1 MIRRRD
7 VSPAVI
13 QRAFQTGDYA
23 AVAAFVKRDI
33 VPASTISLQ
42 ILGLAVLDRLEE
54 ADRLV
59 RRDTNDCLS
68 VIDRTKIRI
77 AAGILAWMKGDAS
90 EGLYA
95 MEALIPYRNRSSLWV
110 LEAKIWRASMLA
122 DFGDFG
128 AIKQLASLRT
138 QALSRPNDYLASFA
152 LAALLIAKHRFS
164 QTIDSSESSA
174 ASAIA
179 HPGLRIMALRTIGAP
194 DLSLEAKTTTCPLW
208 PWRMPESW
216 IQANTPNLQAAR
228 AATDA
233 SIFPHLSDLPKMREM
248 ACAACDNRC
257 CYDGVYATQAEEMA
271 IKQLRKRVPS
281 YFRGIPKEFT
291 EDGEWGFLFHGK
303 RTKLRAH
310 DYSKPDYPAHFG
322 RTKCVLALPN
332 GECAPQRAGAD
343 LGYHPWR
350 FKPSICW
357 KFPLIG
363 LFNDNAMEKPHYF
376 GEPDPHA
383 YDDTQRGYLS
393 FLPCAVVLENGVSWK
408 QVYRHELIHFLRHE
422 KTKQ

>member
-1 MIRRRD
+1 MTGQNGI
-7 VSPAVI
+7 SPALI
-13 QRAFQTGDYA
+13 KRMFYAGDYA
-23 AVAAFVKRDI
+23 AVVDAVDKNSF
-33 VPASTISLQ
+33 PASIDWLQ
-42 ILGLAVLDRLEE
+42 ILSMAFLDRFDEAERLAKRHETSCSSDLE
-54 ADRLV
+54 
-59 RRDTNDCLS
+59 T
-68 VIDRTKIRI
+68 TKIRI
-77 AAGILAWMKGDAS
+77 ASGILSWMKGDAS

-95 MEALIPYRNRSSLWV
+95 MEALIPYRNRTSLWV

-128 AIKQLASLRT
+128 SIKLLTSL
-138 QALSRPNDYLASFA
+138 QAEALHRRSDVLASFA
-152 LAALLIAKHRFS
+152 LTALLIAKHRFS
-164 QTIDSSESSA
+164 QHIDGAESSA

-179 HPGLRIMALRTIGAP
+179 HPGLRMMALRMAGVP
-194 DLSLEAKTTTCPLW
+194 DLTLEAKTTSCPLW
-208 PWRMPESW
+208 PWQMPEPW
-216 IQANTPNLQAAR
+216 IVANLPNLHAAR
-228 AATDA
+228 IATEV

-248 ACAACDNRC
+248 ACATCDNRC
-257 CYDGVYATQAEEMA
+257 CYDGVYATQAEEDA
-271 IKQLRKRVPS
+271 IKKLRKRVPS
-281 YFRGIPKEFT
+281 YFQGIPKEFT

-310 DYSKPDYPAHFG
+310 EYTKPDYPAHFG

-393 FLPCAVVLENGVSWK
+393 FLPCAVVQENGVSWK

-422 KTKQ
+422 NTKQ